1 VLAGDDPLR
10 LVLEDSAPAFDPTA
24 WNAKPDLTGDIAE
37 RPIGRAGIALVMGLA
52 SSARWEAL
60 APGNRLTLELA
71 ATASGEGGLMV
82 DIEETVR
89 AFDAA
94 RERGEYFPA
103 AWFDKLSLDD
113 AFRLQLARIRRRQDA
128 PGQRRVGWKVGLT
141 AQAIQQQFGVH
152 EPVFG
157 CLLAEGRKPSGQ
169 TFRAAELI
177 KPGFENEVL
186 IELGRDVPP
195 GADRAAVA
203 AAVATLAPA
212 LEIIE
217 TRGDF
222 TRQLA
227 LALADNAQQKAFVV
241 GTPVRATDV
250 GDLTAVT
257 ARVRINGAEVATGT
271 GDAVLGHPYNSVA
284 WLAGKLAQFGE
295 ALRAGDVIMSGSF
308 TRQFPLAAGDA
319 VETVFDGLGSVTA
332 RVV

>member
-1 VLAGDDPLR
+1 MID
-10 LVLEDSAPAFDPTA
+10 LE
-24 WNAKPDLTGDIAE
+24 
-37 RPIGRAGIALVMGLA
+37 
-52 SSARWEAL
+52 EA
-60 APGNRLTLELA
+60 
-71 ATASGEGGLMV
+71 
-82 DIEETVR
+82 VR

-94 RERGEYFPA
+94 RDRGEYFPV
-103 AWFDKLSLDD
+103 AWFDRLSLDE
-113 AFRLQLARIRRRQDA
+113 AFRLQLARIGRRRDQ

-141 AQAIQQQFGVH
+141 AKAIQEQFGVH

-157 CLLAEGRKPSGQ
+157 CLLAEGRKPSGHV
-169 TFRAAELI
+169 FRAAELI
-177 KPGFENEVL
+177 QPGFENEVL

-195 GADRAAVA
+195 GADRAAVT

-241 GTPVRATDV
+241 GKPVRAAEIA
-250 GDLTAVT
+250 DLTTVI
-257 ARVRINGAEVATGT
+257 ARVRINGTEVARGT

-295 ALRAGDVIMSGSF
+295 TLRAGDVIMSGSF

-319 VETVFDGLGSVTA
+319 VETVFEGLGGVTT
-332 RVV
+332 RVA